1 MPVDRAG
8 APAIDRPAGVG
19 GGLAS
24 RKIQYNGDYAV
35 MMVDQC
41 VRLGLAIVI
50 IALISLALYQFS
62 GRARAAGIEQAGV
75 TAPAGR

>member
-1 MPVDRAG
+1 M
-8 APAIDRPAGVG
+8 
-19 GGLAS
+19 
-24 RKIQYNGDYAV
+24 

-41 VRLGLAIVI
+41 VRLGMAIVL

-62 GRARAAGIEQAGV
+62 GRAHALYLPSSV